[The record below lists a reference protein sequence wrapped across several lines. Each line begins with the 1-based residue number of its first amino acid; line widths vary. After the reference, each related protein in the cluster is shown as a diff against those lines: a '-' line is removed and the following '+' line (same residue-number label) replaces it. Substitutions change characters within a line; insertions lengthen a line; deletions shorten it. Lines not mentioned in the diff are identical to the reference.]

1 MIEHTRLATDTVDEL
16 QRSAFNAAFYEL
28 GLRWYWDSERYA
40 ALAARPC
47 ERERVRCY
55 VQSEHPHLLRAY
67 DADFLVDA
75 VLQAK
80 ERALHLISGGVR
92 RGPGFDSADA
102 RCTEV
107 GV

>member
-1 MIEHTRLATDTVDEL
+1 MSTPARPANEPIDEV

-28 GLRWYWDSERYA
+28 GLRWYWDHDTFT

-47 ERERVRCY
+47 ERERVHRY
-55 VQSEHPHLLRAY
+55 VEAEHPHLLRAY
-67 DADFLVDA
+67 DADFLTSA

-80 ERALHLISGGVR
+80 ERALHLLRAGVR
-92 RGPGFDSADA
+92 RDPGFNWADA
-102 RCTEV
+102 RCAEV